1 MPKSTDSFSPHNP
14 EAFDYLKLV
23 EFLVEPL
30 LESPKSLSINC
41 EKTNSSQKVWVRL
54 AVDEVDKG
62 RIYGRGGRN
71 IQSIHTILTTAA
83 STVGQSL
90 YLDIHNISNINIG
103 SQASQKNQLYR
114 KFARQNFHSKK
125 DNTLK
130 IALKAR

>member
-62 RIYGRGGRN
+62 RI
-71 IQSIHTILTTAA
+71 
-83 STVGQSL
+83 
-90 YLDIHNISNINIG
+90 
-103 SQASQKNQLYR
+103 
-114 KFARQNFHSKK
+114 
-125 DNTLK
+125 
-130 IALKAR
+130 